1 MPGFPNQDRQG
12 VEFLRLPCAYGE
24 SPVERQGSNILIL
37 MVEREGLE
45 PSIPALLDLLLFP
58 LS

>member
-1 MPGFPNQDRQG
+1 MLDSLIKIGRG

-24 SPVERQGSNILIL
+24 SPVEQQISNTLIS

-45 PSIPALLDLLLFP
+45 PSTPAL
-58 LS
+58 